1 MLSREVES
9 KHCQTSM
16 ITLKQFNSQF
26 PSESDH
32 LVEEL
37 VDVSENLM
45 SSGEEESE
53 VMDDRTDL
61 NEQED
66 EAERKKKI
74 NNMSTKLP
82 FSANG

>member
-1 MLSREVES
+1 
-9 KHCQTSM
+9 M